1 MLAPI
6 NIEYSITRR
15 IALALFTYAILLPM
29 ISKTYASYN
38 QSSFKSDWSSPIYNN
53 TSKKILLFG
62 LSTSALLILSRR
74 ELEDRLQDDWSE
86 NEPMGELAPFGDLM
100 GRMVPNF
107 LYMGAMGIRS
117 AYFDD
122 KQAAYRMTLMFKV
135 SAYSGFTTF
144 FLKRVFNEQRPHK
157 GDRLSFPSGHST
169 TAFAF
174 ASVVALEHPNWKYE
188 AYALASIVGL
198 SRINDNAH
206 YLHDV
211 VMGASIGTA
220 FAYALH
226 GNQDKSAISFSPIR
240 DGHVLK
246 ITYMY

>member
-1 MLAPI
+1 V
-6 NIEYSITRR
+6 
-15 IALALFTYAILLPM
+15 AL
-29 ISKTYASYN
+29 ISKTYANYN
-38 QSSFKSDWSSPIYNN
+38 ESNFKSDWSYPIYNE

-62 LSTSALLILSRR
+62 LSTSTLLILSR
-74 ELEDRLQDDWSE
+74 EEFEDRLQEDWSE
-86 NEPMGELAPFGDLM
+86 DEPMGELAPFGDLM

-117 AYFDD
+117 AYFND
-122 KQAAYRMTLMFKV
+122 KLASKRMILMFKV

-144 FLKRVFNEQRPHK
+144 FLKRAFNAQRPHK

-174 ASVVALEHPNWKYE
+174 ASVIALEHPNWKYE
-188 AYALASIVGL
+188 AYTLATIVGL

-220 FAYALH
+220 FAYALFDK
-226 GNQDKSAISFSPIR
+226 QDTSVISFSPIR
-240 DGHVLK
+240 EGHILRISYK
-246 ITYMY
+246 Y